1 MAVQA
6 RHLSHA
12 FFHDPHAFGF
22 RAMEDA
28 AAAGSTV
35 LLDDYGVR
43 APAAAPAGIGGTTT
57 LRSDFPRGD
66 LACDYALEPRKR
78 PRVAPATFSEDQSS
92 VVMRPPAPAVGDLQD
107 RVLGSGAASSSGRLG
122 NGASVSQPQGLL
134 LSTLYHQD
142 VDIDALVR
150 LESERIRAGLEEA
163 RRRHARELV
172 AAVERA
178 ASGRAR
184 AAEAELERALRRNAE
199 LEEKARQMGAECQA
213 WMGVARSHEAVA
225 AGLRATLDQMLRL
238 QSPCACTAAAVSV
251 NEGAAAE
258 DAQSCCGFEAPAPDA
273 DADAASNEAAAA
285 SSSCSCKACGGG
297 GACVLL
303 LPCRHLCLC
312 RSCEAAV
319 DACPVC
325 SAAKNASLHVLLC

>member
-1 MAVQA
+1 M
-6 RHLSHA
+6 
-12 FFHDPHAFGF
+12 
-22 RAMEDA
+22 
-28 AAAGSTV
+28 
-35 LLDDYGVR
+35 
-43 APAAAPAGIGGTTT
+43 
-57 LRSDFPRGD
+57 
-66 LACDYALEPRKR
+66 
-78 PRVAPATFSEDQSS
+78 
-92 VVMRPPAPAVGDLQD
+92 
-107 RVLGSGAASSSGRLG
+107 
-122 NGASVSQPQGLL
+122 
-134 LSTLYHQD
+134 
-142 VDIDALVR
+142 
-150 LESERIRAGLEEA
+150 
-163 RRRHARELV
+163 

-225 AGLRATLDQMLRL
+225 AGLRATLDQTLLL
-238 QSPCACTAAAVSV
+238 QSPCACAAAAVSV

-258 DAQSCCGFEAPAPDA
+258 DAQSCCGYEAPAPDA